1 MLRKGNKSLS
11 TFVVVGND
19 KTILSDM
26 RIPRMERTEDELQGD
41 DLTRVLIVTQCP
53 GDQRCL
59 RVQDVHHDVKL
70 QDRNLFC
77 QVNRSWE
84 KWILYHKLTQNIL
97 ISIIWRSLNTVAQ
110 LPVTIWTHIEPSR
123 TSIRPL

>member
-1 MLRKGNKSLS
+1 
-11 TFVVVGND
+11 
-19 KTILSDM
+19 M
-26 RIPRMERTEDELQGD
+26 RIPCMEGAEDELQGD
-41 DLTRVLIVTQCP
+41 DLTRVLIISQCP
-53 GDQRCL
+53 GDQRRL